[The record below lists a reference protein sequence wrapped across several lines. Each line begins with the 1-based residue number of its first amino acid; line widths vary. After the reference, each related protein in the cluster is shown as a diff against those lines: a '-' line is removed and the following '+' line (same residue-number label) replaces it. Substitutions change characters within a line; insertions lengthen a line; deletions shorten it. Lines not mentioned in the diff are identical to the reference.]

1 MYKLDMINKIGSRK
15 EVLYFMLRMEYYY
28 LRHSMTI
35 EEMERAEQILH
46 DKKITLD
53 DYMYS
58 IASGSVLYALI
69 ALEQEVGNTEFVKEL
84 LKVEC

>member
-1 MYKLDMINKIGSRK
+1 MYKLDMINKIGSIK

-35 EEMERAEQILH
+35 KEMERAEQILH

-58 IASGSVLYALI
+58 IAKGSVLYALI
-69 ALEQEVGNTEFVKEL
+69 DLEQEVGNTEFVKEL
-84 LKVEC
+84 LGCEY